1 MESAEELRVA
11 SRRLTEAANN
21 LSDPELKKE
30 LISFALRLSERAEA
44 IARTIEN
51 PEIIRMNIERYQTML
66 TGRTIDQAQR
76 EIVGEL
82 LAEAKTL
89 LANLSKKPS

>member
-89 LANLSKKPS
+89 LANLSKKQS

>member
-1 MESAEELRVA
+1 MESSEELRVA

-51 PEIIRMNIERYQTML
+51 PEIIRMNIERYQNML
-66 TGRTIDQAQR
+66 AGTTIDQAQR

-82 LAEAKTL
+82 IAEAKTL
-89 LANLSKKPS
+89 LANLSKKQS